1 VLHIIR
7 SFNSK
12 IRSFCQLINLLDY
25 KFDAVVLSE
34 IWAYNI
40 TYYKNILPGYSLYYK
55 LPTDTKVGGV
65 GIFVKDC
72 YCVHELAS
80 FSISSTESCKVENL
94 WLEITRFGNKV
105 ILGGIYRHP
114 NHNILDFT
122 SKFEDELNKI
132 LSQRIP
138 CVVAGDFNIDLLK
151 FDNHTATKDF
161 LHSLLTNNFTPTVL
175 LPSRITS
182 KSTSLID
189 HIYINKGQKNNSAW
203 FDSHIKSGNLL
214 TDISDHLPN
223 FTLIL
228 NNPTDDIKLRPKV
241 RIFFPKTT

>member
-1 VLHIIR
+1 M
-7 SFNSK
+7 
-12 IRSFCQLINLLDY
+12 
-25 KFDAVVLSE
+25 
-34 IWAYNI
+34 
-40 TYYKNILPGYSLYYK
+40 
-55 LPTDTKVGGV
+55 
-65 GIFVKDC
+65 
-72 YCVHELAS
+72 
-80 FSISSTESCKVENL
+80 
-94 WLEITRFGNKV
+94 
-105 ILGGIYRHP
+105 
-114 NHNILDFT
+114 
-122 SKFEDELNKI
+122 NKI

-241 RIFFPKTT
+241 RIFSKNNLTKFKESLQSVDWNSLYNECDVNKAYNKFDSVQHFINRFQ

>member
-1 VLHIIR
+1 MRPDYGIGMGVRGTGCKWAPRGGLKYPTANPSPTPKPR
-7 SFNSK
+7 S
-12 IRSFCQLINLLDY
+12 
-25 KFDAVVLSE
+25 AVYE
-34 IWAYNI
+34 IWSL
-40 TYYKNILPGYSLYYK
+40 IL
-55 LPTDTKVGGV
+55 
-65 GIFVKDC
+65 
-72 YCVHELAS
+72 ELDS
-80 FSISSTESCKVENL
+80 FSISSTESCKVEHL

-122 SKFEDELNKI
+122 SKFKDELNKI
-132 LSQRIP
+132 SSQRIP
-138 CVVAGDFNIDLLK
+138 CVVARDFNIDLLK

-161 LHSLLTNNFTPTVL
+161 LHSLLMNNFIPTVL

-203 FDSHIKSGNLL
+203 FDSHIKSSNLL

-223 FTLIL
+223 YIIL
-228 NNPTDDIKLRPKV
+228 
-241 RIFFPKTT
+241 